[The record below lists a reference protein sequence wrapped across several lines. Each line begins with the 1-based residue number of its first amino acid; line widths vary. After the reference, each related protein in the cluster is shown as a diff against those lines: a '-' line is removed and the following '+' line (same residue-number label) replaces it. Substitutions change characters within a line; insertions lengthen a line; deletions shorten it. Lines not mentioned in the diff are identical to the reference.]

1 MIIRPL
7 HVPPLRLG
15 LAAVLLLGLAALPA
29 SAQTVAEF
37 LKAPTPAA
45 DPTIARVD
53 KTEIHRSD
61 LAAALAT
68 MPPQVQQMQMSQIY
82 PLLVDRMVDIKLIAA
97 AGRAAGLAN
106 DPAVKRKVADA
117 EDRAIQDSY
126 VDSKVKAQITDDAV
140 RSKYQQELK
149 DNPPEEEVHARHIL
163 VASEADAKA
172 IIAQLQKGADFAA
185 LAKSKSTDGSAKEG
199 GDLGFFTHDDMVAEF
214 ADAAFAMKPGEISKQ
229 PVKTQFG
236 YHVIKVE
243 ERRTQPTPSFDE
255 SKDEISGELQQELM
269 AAMVKDLRAKAKV
282 ERFDIDGKPAAA
294 APGPALLAPAKP

>member
-1 MIIRPL
+1 MIIRRLPYARP
-7 HVPPLRLG
+7 VMLG
-15 LAAVLLLGLAALPA
+15 LAGFLLVGLAAPPV

-37 LKAPTPAA
+37 LKQPVTAS
-45 DPTIARVD
+45 DPVVARVNA
-53 KTEIHRSD
+53 TEIRRSD
-61 LAAALAT
+61 LVSALST
-68 MPPQVQQMQMSQIY
+68 MPPQVQQMQIDQIY

-106 DPAVKRKVADA
+106 DPAVKHKVADA

-140 RSKYQQELK
+140 RKKYQQELK

-172 IIAQLQKGADFAA
+172 IIAQLQKGADFAT
-185 LAKSKSTDGSAKEG
+185 LAKSKSTDGSAREG

-214 ADAAFAMKPGEISKQ
+214 ADAAFAMKPGEVSKQ

-243 ERRTQPTPSFDE
+243 ERRKQATPSFED

-269 AAMVKDLRAKAKV
+269 AGLVKDLRANAKV
-282 ERFDIDGKPAAA
+282 ERFDMDGKPIAASA
-294 APGPALLAPAKP
+294 PALPVPAKP